1 MGTLSADK
9 LSQFSVSIHAMTE
22 ASDPSMTPWPELPEP
37 QVRTRVAAE
46 HSGAANL
53 FKPFVHDDGQ
63 VRSLH
68 FTQGEIQSR
77 MDRRS
82 PWHLEV
88 DYTRTM
94 MGFLLFGPVP
104 AKLAMIG
111 LGGGSLAKFCY
122 HQLRQCRLTV
132 LENNP
137 HVIAL
142 RRDFCVPEDD
152 ARFEV
157 IEGDGAVFAAS
168 PPAGLNVFLV
178 DGFDH
183 TGQPPALCTQ
193 EFYDDCFT
201 ALAADGLL
209 VVNLHHDDANYPV
222 WAERIRRSFSG
233 NVLEVPALEKS
244 NCIVFASRGAPLAGR
259 HIRLQNSL
267 LVLDS
272 EARMQLSS
280 EFQRI
285 ARYLQD
291 QDAMSR

>member
-1 MGTLSADK
+1 
-9 LSQFSVSIHAMTE
+9 MTE
-22 ASDPSMTPWPELPEP
+22 ASDPSLTPWPALPELH
-37 QVRTRVAAE
+37 VSARVASANT
-46 HSGAANL
+46 GAANL
-53 FKPFVHDDGQ
+53 VKPFVRDDGQ
-63 VRSLH
+63 VKSLH

-77 MDRRS
+77 MDSRS
-82 PWHLEV
+82 PWQLEL

-122 HQLRQCRLTV
+122 RQLRQCRLTV

-152 ARFEV
+152 ARFQV
-157 IEGDGAVFAAS
+157 VEGDGAAFAAS

-193 EFYDDCFT
+193 GFYDDCFT

-222 WAERIRRSFSG
+222 WAERIRRSFGG

-259 HIRLQNSL
+259 RIRLKNSL
-267 LVLDS
+267 LMLDS

-291 QDAMSR
+291 QDAMAR